1 MNKKLTTE
9 KIYSRYQKD
18 VSYKTRLDLYN
29 KVKQQENFFLS
40 KQWEGVNAP
49 DLPKPTLNFIKRVV
63 NYLISVLVVDDIGI
77 AYKGYDPLVQH
88 PVVIPHI
95 NKRFVS
101 EEEMVEIEAA
111 YAAAA
116 EKPQIIEEILPAEV
130 DRINENVKFGA
141 KLRRIVHN
149 MAVDG
154 DACLYVRYD
163 PDKGVQSDEQ
173 TTGEIETEIV
183 DNTNVH
189 FGDVMTNEVEK
200 QPYIIISKL
209 KLTEELRRQYPDL
222 KDEIKADNDENDL
235 VPEDSE
241 EEVTTVL
248 TYMYK
253 KDGKVWFCECTRDV
267 FLVEPVNTE
276 QTLYPVAYTS
286 WEFVKN
292 QYHGVGAVEEA
303 IPNQIEVNK
312 LWAMALLFQKN
323 NAFSITLYDKTK
335 IERWVPKVGAVIGV
349 IGNPNEAIASS
360 FKAHDM
366 SSQVVQLV
374 ERTINLTKEF
384 MGANDAVLGN
394 INPQN
399 TSAIVAVQKAS
410 AAPLELQKLSLYQF
424 IEDYIR
430 IVVDIIRCKYGIRE
444 VSGSNGQQLVDFSQL
459 EYNKNFNVDIG
470 ASAYY
475 SENAQIETMNN
486 LWAAGIIKDA
496 KLLVE
501 SMPDKFVPNK
511 NKILQHLEEYEQQ
524 QQQLMAQ
531 QMATAQGGM

>member
-1 MNKKLTTE
+1 MNEKLTPE
-9 KIYSRYQKD
+9 KIFHRYQKD
-18 VSYKTRLDLYN
+18 VSYKNRLDLFN
-29 KVKQQENFFLS
+29 KVKQQENFFHG

-49 DLPKPTLNFIKRVV
+49 DLPKPNLNFTKRVT

-77 AYKGYDPLVQH
+77 AYKGYDPLVKQT
-88 PVVIPHI
+88 
-95 NKRFVS
+95 
-101 EEEMVEIEAA
+101 AA
-111 YAAAA
+111 KQSFISTTDPYAAMMEQTAA
-116 EKPQIIEEILPAEV
+116 ENVPIIEEILPAEI
-130 DRINENVKFGA
+130 DRINENVKFRP
-141 KLRRIVHN
+141 KLRKIVHN

-154 DACLYVRYD
+154 DACLYIRYD
-163 PDKGVQSDEQ
+163 PEKGEQ
-173 TTGEIETEIV
+173 RDDITTGEIEAELV

-189 FGDVMTNEVEK
+189 FGDVMTAEVEK
-200 QPYIIISKL
+200 QPYIIISKI
-209 KLTEELRRQYPDL
+209 KLTEELRKQYPEL
-222 KDEIKADNDENDL
+222 KDEIKADNDENDI
-235 VPEDSE
+235 VPVDSE

-248 TYMYK
+248 TYLYK
-253 KDGKVWFCECTRDV
+253 KDGKVWFCESTQNV
-267 FLVEPVNTE
+267 FLVEPTNTE

-286 WEFVKN
+286 WDYIKN
-292 QYHGVGAVEEA
+292 QYHGIGVVEEV

-323 NAFSITLYDKTK
+323 NSFSTIFFDKTK
-335 IERWVPKVGAVIGV
+335 IDKWTNRLGAAVGVV
-349 IGNPNEAIASS
+349 GNPNDAIATS
-360 FKAHDM
+360 FKPHDM
-366 SSQVVQLV
+366 SSQIIPLV

-399 TSAIVAVQKAS
+399 TSAIVQVQKAS

-430 IVVDIIRCKYGIRE
+430 IVVDIIRTKYGIR
-444 VSGSNGQQLVDFSQL
+444 VVRTNGTEQLVDFSQL
-459 EYNKNFNVDIG
+459 EYNKDFNVDIG

-511 NKILQHLEEYEQQ
+511 NKILQHLNDYEQQ
-524 QQQLMAQ
+524 QAIMMQAQ
-531 QMATAQGGM
+531 MQQGGNINAEMQM

>member
-1 MNKKLTTE
+1 
-9 KIYSRYQKD
+9 
-18 VSYKTRLDLYN
+18 
-29 KVKQQENFFLS
+29 
-40 KQWEGVNAP
+40 
-49 DLPKPTLNFIKRVV
+49 
-63 NYLISVLVVDDIGI
+63 
-77 AYKGYDPLVQH
+77 
-88 PVVIPHI
+88 
-95 NKRFVS
+95 
-101 EEEMVEIEAA
+101 
-111 YAAAA
+111 
-116 EKPQIIEEILPAEV
+116 
-130 DRINENVKFGA
+130 
-141 KLRRIVHN
+141 
-149 MAVDG
+149 
-154 DACLYVRYD
+154 
-163 PDKGVQSDEQ
+163 
-173 TTGEIETEIV
+173 
-183 DNTNVH
+183 
-189 FGDVMTNEVEK
+189 
-200 QPYIIISKL
+200 
-209 KLTEELRRQYPDL
+209 
-222 KDEIKADNDENDL
+222 
-235 VPEDSE
+235 
-241 EEVTTVL
+241 
-248 TYMYK
+248 
-253 KDGKVWFCECTRDV
+253 
-267 FLVEPVNTE
+267 
-276 QTLYPVAYTS
+276 
-286 WEFVKN
+286 
-292 QYHGVGAVEEA
+292 
-303 IPNQIEVNK
+303 
-312 LWAMALLFQKN
+312 
-323 NAFSITLYDKTK
+323 
-335 IERWVPKVGAVIGV
+335 
-349 IGNPNEAIASS
+349 
-360 FKAHDM
+360 M

-531 QMATAQGGM
+531 QMATAQGGI

>member
-1 MNKKLTTE
+1 MNEKLTPE

-18 VSYKTRLDLYN
+18 VGYKTRLDLYN

-49 DLPKPTLNFIKRVV
+49 DLPKPNLNFIKRVV

-77 AYKGYDPLVQH
+77 AYSGYDPLVKKQAAL
-88 PVVIPHI
+88 PFADL
-95 NKRFVS
+95 RFAS
-101 EEEMVEIEAA
+101 PEQMAEIEAA
-111 YAAAA
+111 YAAAMN
-116 EKPQIIEEILPAEV
+116 KPPIIEEILPAEI
-130 DRINENVKFGA
+130 DRINENVKFGP

-163 PDKGVQSDEQ
+163 PDKGAQSEDV
-173 TTGEIETEIV
+173 TSGEIETEIV
-183 DNTNVH
+183 YNTNVH

-200 QPYIIISKL
+200 QPYIILSKM
-209 KLTEELRRQYPDL
+209 KLTAELRKQYPEL
-222 KDEIKADNDENDL
+222 KDEIKADNDENDV
-235 VPEDSE
+235 VPEDDGE
-241 EEVTTVL
+241 EITTVL
-248 TYMYK
+248 TYMFK
-253 KDGKVWFCECTRDV
+253 KDGKVWFCECTQDV

-292 QYHGVGAVEEA
+292 QYHGVSAVEEA

-323 NAFSITLYDKTK
+323 NSFTTTFYDKTK
-335 IERWVPKVGAVIGV
+335 IERWNPRPGAVVGV
-349 IGNPNEAIASS
+349 VGNPNEAMATS
-360 FKAHDM
+360 FKPHDM
-366 SSQVVQLV
+366 SNQIVPLV

-430 IVVDIIRCKYGIRE
+430 IVVDIIRCKYGIRAVE
-444 VSGSNGQQLVDFSQL
+444 GENGQQIVDFGQL
-459 EYNKNFNVDIG
+459 EYNKNFKVDIG
-470 ASAYY
+470 ASAYF

-511 NKILQHLEEYEQQ
+511 NKIIQSIEEYEAQQ
-524 QQQLMAQ
+524 QALI
-531 QMATAQGGM
+531 QGGLVNAEM